1 MSIDAAVPPNPSDE
15 AAAQLDDVSMMDVSS
30 PEKQADKPVAPETE
44 TNGLT
49 NGSESANTNHA
60 STGSNDE
67 AAQALA
73 APTRELPEPAA
84 AATEANGT
92 MELPEPAAA
101 EVKSTR
107 EIPAAA
113 DANGTREIPLAG
125 ETIMEEELRP
135 AKKQKQAET
144 TPSMDVSPDTSS
156 ASGAMSVSPNK
167 DDNQPT
173 VDADAASTDD
183 ANQPPTVDADAASTD
198 AASTDND
205 ANADSGTIHH
215 SVAEVIKLEDIPDSV
230 QPLESLT
237 LRDMAELESAL
248 QIGETH
254 NYDDDDGWKSDWNGN
269 LLLSQK
275 EVIVNKGY
283 LADQPNAKP
292 VRIMYCDWVASN
304 APGGNGLRGLEL
316 LFRFVYNMKGTPDMA
331 KKILAF
337 TLQRPAETAEQR
349 LEYIIE
355 AVKRVSYDPAVL
367 QQDGWTTKKVDTPEE
382 GEAFHIG
389 RRIMWQRHEAIV
401 VAYTTDETYGGL
413 WKAAYVEDL
422 ETFE

>member
-1 MSIDAAVPPNPSDE
+1 MSIDATGSAVPNPSDA

-30 PEKQADKPVAPETE
+30 PETQADKPVVPETE

-49 NGSESANTNHA
+49 NGSESAKTNHA
-60 STGSNDE
+60 SSSIDKS
-67 AAQALA
+67 AQTLA
-73 APTRELPEPAA
+73 APPTMELPEPEPAAAEAKSTRELPEPAA
-84 AATEANGT
+84 AEA
-92 MELPEPAAA
+92 E
-101 EVKSTR
+101 
-107 EIPAAA
+107 A
-113 DANGTREIPLAG
+113 DGTREIPLAG

-167 DDNQPT
+167 DD
-173 VDADAASTDD
+173 
-183 ANQPPTVDADAASTD
+183 NQPPTVDADAASTD